1 MTMKTQPISRR
12 ALAAGL
18 ALAPVAG
25 LPALASESGPS
36 VAKLWDA
43 WRAFIADYLDATAR
57 RDAAEKAMPFWAQ
70 PGPGN
75 LYSDGCYRGET
86 IYAPLDITIPPPD
99 RPGDLS
105 ISRLVRRTLAD
116 CRRALEFRIKIF
128 GDEAAAKKAYRAQLR
143 KLARVRMA
151 QRAEMRKVGLPELEQ
166 ARSVALT
173 SMFDTAT
180 SILECESCCA
190 DAIAAK
196 ITVAMWLDEP
206 AASFERPPL
215 GDMTY
220 AIKALQ
226 PQLTG
231 RIRADVGFLINRTD
245 EDEEA

>member
-1 MTMKTQPISRR
+1 MKSPNISRR

-25 LPALASESGPS
+25 LPALAGESGPT
-36 VAKLWDA
+36 VAKLWDD
-43 WRAFIADYLDATAR
+43 WRAFIADYLEANAK
-57 RDAAEKAMPFWAQ
+57 RDAAFKAMPFWAQ
-70 PGPGN
+70 PGPGH
-75 LYSDGCYRGET
+75 LYSDGSYRGET
-86 IYAPLDITIPPPD
+86 MYAPLDVTIPPPD
-99 RPGDLS
+99 RPDVF
-105 ISRLVRRTLAD
+105 RTVRRTLACCQRD
-116 CRRALEFRIKIF
+116 FELRKQW
-128 GDEAAAKKAYRAQLR
+128 GTEASAPAKKAYRTQLR

-166 ARSVALT
+166 ARSVALS

-206 AASFERPPL
+206 AASFERTNL

-231 RIRADVGFLINRTD
+231 RIRADVGFLINRID

>member
-1 MTMKTQPISRR
+1 MKTNISRR
-12 ALAAGL
+12 ALATGL
-18 ALAPVAG
+18 ALAPVVG
-25 LPALASESGPS
+25 LPALAGESGPA
-36 VAKLWDA
+36 VANLWDD
-43 WRAFIADYLDATAR
+43 WRAFIADYLDAAAK

-75 LYSDGCYRGET
+75 LYSDGSYRGEI

-116 CRRALEFRIKIF
+116 CRRDLEFRTKIF
-128 GDEAAAKKAYRAQLR
+128 GDGAAAKKTYRARLR
-143 KLARVRMA
+143 QLARVRMA
-151 QRAEMRKVGLPELEQ
+151 QRAEMRKVGLPELDQ
-166 ARSVALT
+166 AQDLAVNRMSDAA
-173 SMFDTAT
+173 TA
-180 SILECESCCA
+180 ILECPSCRA

-196 ITVAMWLDEP
+196 IIVAIWFDTV
-206 AASFERPPL
+206 SSQFEHITIGYYL
-215 GDMTY
+215 VH
-220 AIKALQ
+220 ALKALQ

>member
-1 MTMKTQPISRR
+1 MKSPNSSRR
-12 ALAAGL
+12 ALATGL
-18 ALAPVAG
+18 ALAPVVG
-25 LPALASESGPS
+25 LPALAGESGPT
-36 VAKLWDA
+36 VANLWDD
-43 WRAFIADYLDATAR
+43 WRAFIAAYLDATAK
-57 RDAAEKAMPFWAQ
+57 RDAAFKAMPFWAQ
-70 PGPGN
+70 PGPGR
-75 LYSDGCYRGET
+75 LYSDGSYRGET
-86 IYAPLDITIPPPD
+86 IYAPLDVTIPPPD
-99 RPGDLS
+99 RPDDP
-105 ISRLVRRTLAD
+105 RVFRTVRRTLAD
-116 CRRALEFRIKIF
+116 CRRDFELRKQWAT
-128 GDEAAAKKAYRAQLR
+128 EASASVKNVYRTQLR

-166 ARSVALT
+166 ARSVAMT

-206 AASFERPPL
+206 ASSFERTHL

-226 PQLTG
+226 LQLTG
-231 RIRADVGFLINRTD
+231 RIRADVGFLINLTD